1 MISPYLLLPIR
12 DLSEACHEQG
22 LDVAPSGCEC
32 PCCQLRDLC
41 IGVARSQALATQ
53 TNGCSADSAVDA

>member
-22 LDVAPSGCEC
+22 LDMAPGGYEC
-32 PCCQLRDLC
+32 PCCQLRDIC
-41 IGVARSQALATQ
+41 IGLTRSQAPATQ
-53 TNGCSADSAVDA
+53 GNGCTANSVVDA